1 MPMGMPPPS
10 PAAPPAGPG
19 PAMGLPKSPVGGP
32 GGPGASPMLSPGAG
46 AGNKAAAMQQVKVA
60 MPTLLHAA
68 LAYEV
73 GSKEQQALINAYR
86 ALTPIFGKA
95 EAQNMV
101 PAGIAT
107 MAMNAQKGGGMASA
121 PPPGIKPT
129 NTPPPG
135 MDIPG
140 AAMEDAA

>member
-1 MPMGMPPPS
+1 
-10 PAAPPAGPG
+10 
-19 PAMGLPKSPVGGP
+19 
-32 GGPGASPMLSPGAG
+32 MLSPGGG
-46 AGNKAAAMQQVKVA
+46 AGNKAAAMQSVKVA

-73 GSKEQQALINAYR
+73 GSKEQQALLNAYR

-107 MAMNAQKGGGMASA
+107 MAMNAQKGGGMSAA

-129 NTPPPG
+129 NTPPPD